1 VTTAFIF
8 FFFCVL
14 IVTIY
19 GGAIGGVFGIITG
32 KGDGTT
38 TFGGGV

>member
-1 VTTAFIF
+1 LTIA
-8 FFFCVL
+8 
-14 IVTIY
+14 IY